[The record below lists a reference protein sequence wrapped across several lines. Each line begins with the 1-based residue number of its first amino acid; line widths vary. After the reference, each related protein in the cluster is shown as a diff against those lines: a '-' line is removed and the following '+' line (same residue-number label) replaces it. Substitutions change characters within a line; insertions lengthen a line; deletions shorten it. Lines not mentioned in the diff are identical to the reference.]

1 MKKEYLEYLENELK
15 KSVEAFEEAKKQAAD
30 AILNMN
36 HFMAQDFGAAY
47 ASHIDKVTV
56 AATQIKTIAEV
67 LNAYKY
73 FNKN

>member
-30 AILNMN
+30 EILNMN
-36 HFMAQDFGAAY
+36 HFTAQDFGAAY

-56 AATQIKTIAEV
+56 AAAKIKTIAEA
-67 LNAYKY
+67 LEAYKY
-73 FNKN
+73 FSEK